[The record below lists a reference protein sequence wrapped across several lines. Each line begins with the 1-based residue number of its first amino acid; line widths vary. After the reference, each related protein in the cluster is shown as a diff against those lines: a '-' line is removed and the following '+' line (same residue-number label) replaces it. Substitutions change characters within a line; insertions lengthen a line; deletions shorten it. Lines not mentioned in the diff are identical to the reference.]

1 MAETGFTAEIL
12 RLRKRLV
19 AIFAAAAV
27 CILAGGLAYHHHY
40 QKALQRD
47 AADLLS
53 AIKRFKTDQ
62 ILFWRADRFNDTN
75 SLLDTPVLSKVL
87 NGFAADTSDAALR
100 EQLRARLVSYLRHN
114 KYRSALL
121 ARPDGRVATAAGENT
136 GPLPPEAKALIAK
149 AIASGKT
156 EIGDFYLGPSGRPR
170 MDVVSRAAAAPG
182 GKTLYLVLE
191 IAPDDYLYPLLQTW
205 PTNSRTGETVLA
217 RKDGRDILFLGDLL
231 KTSDAG
237 MKLRLPL
244 ANSGLPIARAL
255 NGEEG
260 IISGEDYHG
269 DKVLAAI
276 GLIPGTNWGIVV
288 KADWQELLAASGRLS
303 ALVLLFTLF
312 LVATA
317 GGWAYL
323 LFRVQ
328 TAKYELA
335 IDTAAA
341 GLRESE
347 LIFESFMKYSP
358 VYVFFKDRE
367 IRSLRLSNN
376 YETMLGRP
384 LKELLGKTMDDLFPS
399 ELARSM
405 IADDKRI
412 LEEGRQVVVE
422 ETLNGRNYRTIKFPV
437 EIDGKRNYLAGY
449 TIDIT
454 EQKQASE
461 KIKAVAR
468 EWETTFNAID
478 DVVWTLDAEHRIVRA
493 NAATS
498 RLFPHDASMVL
509 GRHCWEIVHGTAG
522 PISECPVERARRSL
536 ARETMEYAIRGK
548 VFEVVVD
555 PVIGPDG
562 KYAGAV
568 HILRDITARKR
579 AEETLRASEDRYQQ
593 LFEKMEEG
601 FATHEIICDEAG
613 RPSDYVF
620 LSVNPAFER
629 LTGLKKED
637 ILGRRVREVL
647 PATENHWIAE
657 YGKVA
662 LTGQPAHFE
671 NHAVGL
677 KKWFAVNAFRPREGQ
692 FAVSFFDITE
702 RKEAQLKLEKA
713 QKDLLKNLRLYTLL
727 AHINQAAAQTKAV
740 KTLYQQLCEVAVSSG
755 GFKLAWVG
763 YPDRD
768 TGRVLPICSAG
779 APDGYLY
786 HIKISA
792 KDGPTSRGPEGAAV
806 RTGRVSACQ
815 DIETD
820 PDMLPWREEALKRGF
835 RSAAAVPLYEGT
847 ALTAVLSL
855 YSAEKGFF
863 TVDEVKLLGAV
874 KGDVS
879 LAMEAISTGEKHGSA
894 QSALERTTTH
904 LAHMMEASPVVLFT
918 LRQMNG
924 RMLPQWVS
932 GNSEAVIGYEPA
944 EMLSPEWFAG
954 VVHPEDKAWVLGEI
968 SQVFKKGAIAHDF
981 RLVRKDGAYTWVHA
995 QLRAGPE
1002 SSGEVTGSWTDITPL
1017 KESELRFR
1025 KLFEKAPLACRPP
1038 EQAGRDE
1045 IYLAEPETGRITFA
1059 SAGALKAL
1067 GYTRPEIE
1075 RKFVFDV
1082 VTDLDAETFR
1092 ASITPLVKKQKP
1104 LLIIETEHRRKDGS
1118 VYAVQS
1124 RVQLLEGATGAML
1137 LIVATELRESAAK

>member
-1 MAETGFTAEIL
+1 MPDTLFSAEIL
-12 RLRKRLV
+12 NLRKRL
-19 AIFAAAAV
+19 AGIFAAAAV

-40 QKALQRD
+40 QKAIQRD

-62 ILFWRADRFNDTN
+62 ILFWRADRYNDTN
-75 SLLDTPVLSKVL
+75 SLLDTPVLSRFL
-87 NGFAADTSDAALR
+87 NSFAADTSDAALR
-100 EQLRARLVSYLRHN
+100 EQLRARLTSYLRHN

-121 ARPDGRVATAAGENT
+121 ARPDGRVAAAAGENT
-136 GPLPPEAKALIAK
+136 AELPPEAKALILK

-170 MDVVSRAAAAPG
+170 MDVVSRAATAPG
-182 GKTLYLVLE
+182 GKALYLVLE
-191 IAPDDYLYPLLQTW
+191 LAPDDYLYPLLQTW

-217 RKDGRDILFLGDLL
+217 RKDGRDLLFLGDLR
-231 KTSDAG
+231 KTSNAG

-244 ANSGLPIARAL
+244 AGSSLPIARAL

-269 DKVLAAI
+269 DRVMAAV

-288 KADWQELLAASGRLS
+288 KADWDEIMAASGRLS

-312 LVATA
+312 LVVTA

-328 TAKYELA
+328 TAKYERE
-335 IDTAAA
+335 IDKAAA

-358 VYVFFKDRE
+358 VYVFFKDKD
-367 IRSLRLSNN
+367 IRSLRLSHN

-412 LEEGRQVVVE
+412 LQEGKQVVVE
-422 ETLNGRNYRTIKFPV
+422 EAFNGRSYRTIKFPV
-437 EIDGKRNYLAGY
+437 EIDGKKNYLAGY

-461 KIKAVAR
+461 KIEAIAR
-468 EWETTFNAID
+468 EWETTFNSID
-478 DVVWTLDAEHRIVRA
+478 DVVWMLDAEHRVVRA
-493 NAATS
+493 NAATD
-498 RLFPHDASMVL
+498 RLFPGKSAKVI
-509 GRHCWEIVHGTAG
+509 GRHCWEIVHGTSG
-522 PISECPVERARRSL
+522 PIAECPVERSRRSL
-536 ARETMEYAIRGK
+536 ARETMEYALLGK
-548 VFEVVVD
+548 IFEVVVD

-568 HILRDITARKR
+568 HILRDIT
-579 AEETLRASEDRYQQ
+579 
-593 LFEKMEEG
+593 
-601 FATHEIICDEAG
+601 
-613 RPSDYVF
+613 
-620 LSVNPAFER
+620 
-629 LTGLKKED
+629 
-637 ILGRRVREVL
+637 
-647 PATENHWIAE
+647 
-657 YGKVA
+657 
-662 LTGQPAHFE
+662 
-671 NHAVGL
+671 
-677 KKWFAVNAFRPREGQ
+677 
-692 FAVSFFDITE
+692 E
-702 RKEAQLKLEKA
+702 RKQAQLELEKA
-713 QKDLLKNLRLYTLL
+713 QKDLVKNLRLYTLL
-727 AHINQAAAQTKAV
+727 ARINQAAAQTKDI
-740 KTLYQQLCEVAVSSG
+740 KRLYQNLCEVAVESG

-779 APDGYLY
+779 APEGYLD

-792 KDGPTSRGPEGAAV
+792 KEGPTSRGPAGTAV

-820 PDMLPWREEALKRGF
+820 PDMQPWREAALKRGF

-847 ALTAVLSL
+847 SLTALLVL
-855 YSAEKGFF
+855 YSGEKGFF
-863 TVDEVKLLGAV
+863 TEDEVKLLAAV
-874 KGDVS
+874 KDDVS
-879 LAMEAISTGEKHGSA
+879 LAIESISTGEKHGSA
-894 QSALERTTTH
+894 QSALERTTTQ
-904 LAHMMEASPVVLFT
+904 LTHMMEAAPVVIFT
-918 LRQMNG
+918 LRLIND
-924 RMLPQWVS
+924 RLIPQWVS
-932 GNSEAVIGYEPA
+932 GNSEVVIGHEPA
-944 EMLSPEWFAG
+944 EMLSPEWFAA
-954 VVHPEDKAWVLGEI
+954 VIHPDDKAWVLGEI
-968 SQVFKKGAIAHDF
+968 AQVFKKGLITHDF
-981 RLVRKDGAYTWVHA
+981 RMARKDGSYTWVHA
-995 QLRAGPE
+995 QLRPNPE
-1002 SSGEVTGSWTDITPL
+1002 TPGEITGSWTDITPL

-1045 IYLAEPETGRITFA
+1045 IYLAEPGTGRLTFA

-1075 RKFVFDV
+1075 QKFVFDIV
-1082 VTDLDAETFR
+1082 RDLNAETFR
-1092 ASITPLVKKQKP
+1092 AVITPLVRKQKP
-1104 LLIIETEHRRKDGS
+1104 LLIIEIEHLRKDGS
-1118 VYAVQS
+1118 SYPVQS
-1124 RVQLLEGATGAML
+1124 RVQLLEGAAGAML
-1137 LIVATELRESAAK
+1137 LIVSTELREGAPK